1 MVFLPNEAEGRA
13 ELASYLGDANN
24 LSCINNAFIN
34 SGIITT
40 ALTNLNQCVYGSI
53 GSSSSQIFV
62 PSMNLASIVETEF
75 VKKILLTISGQSWTI
90 ILISDNKKVNIFDIL
105 QLIYTN
111 TTFPIN
117 IYQIQ

>member
-1 MVFLPNEAEGRA
+1 MTQPNICATLDSISSNAEYQKFPSDWYFLPNEAEGRA

-75 VKKILLTISGQSWTI
+75 VKK
-90 ILISDNKKVNIFDIL
+90 
-105 QLIYTN
+105 Y
-111 TTFPIN
+111 
-117 IYQIQ
+117 Y